1 MDPHQ
6 KLKQAV
12 SMLNRDNI
20 SLHISNTKH
29 HSKSVL
35 DVHNDYIFLWNES
48 DSTVVGIS
56 LRAHEFEKVHLVPTD
71 TPFFQVEQLLIS
83 PSGKWIF
90 ISGKK
95 GKLICAGQFREE
107 TYNNLTTINN

>member
-6 KLKQAV
+6 KMKHAAR
-12 SMLNRDNI
+12 MLISGRISSHLSNI
-20 SLHISNTKH
+20 KH

-35 DVHNDYIFLWNES
+35 DMHNDYIFLWNES
-48 DSTVVGIS
+48 DSTVVAIS

-95 GKLICAGQFREE
+95 GKLITSTQI
-107 TYNNLTTINN
+107 LHHLQLSQKIS

>member
-6 KLKQAV
+6 RLKQAV
-12 SMLNRDNI
+12 SMLNRDSI
-20 SLHISNTKH
+20 SPYMPNTKH

-35 DVHNDYIFLWNES
+35 DVHNDYIFLWNEY
-48 DSTVVGIS
+48 DSTVVAIG

-95 GKLICAGQFREE
+95 GELI
-107 TYNNLTTINN
+107 LV